1 MRKITRNLLSFL
13 VITAFLLTNLPFVF
27 AIRDEGMFPPD
38 RIERLDLKKKGLK
51 INPSEIY
58 GPNGGLATAV
68 VRLSIGC
75 SGEFVSPNGLILT
88 NHHCA
93 FDALVSASSADK
105 DYGRDGFRAGSMAEE
120 IPAKNYSV
128 FITNRVED
136 VTNKVL
142 EGTENLTGAE
152 REKAIENNIKKIS
165 DLEKQK
171 LANNDGISIRIQSTN
186 NGLFYYLY
194 ETYQIKDVRLVYAPP
209 KNIGFFGGDPD
220 NFEWTR
226 HAGDFAFLRAYVA
239 PDGKPAEYSQNNVPY
254 KPKRYLVISLD
265 GVKENDFVFVLG
277 YPGSTTRYRESWA
290 IKYAQE
296 VNLPFLVKYLRAW
309 SDGLVKAGEEA
320 EEKRVKLQSEI
331 FSLNNSLK
339 AFEGGIIAL
348 RRGEVV
354 AKRKAEEERLS
365 EWINASQDR
374 KAKYGNVLPE
384 LQKLSEDFYKTGTR
398 DRILRTIPNPAST
411 PTFWLILDAVSSVSD
426 GKKLDNRK
434 RNEIMAVFSSREPVA
449 EEEIMKFYFK
459 ALDELPSDQKFE
471 LAEKIFAGK
480 TGRDRRAEEA
490 SFINSILRGKDF
502 DSAEKIMNLYEMSLS
517 DLSSKYPKLIEF
529 CLGLLKERKAIA
541 QKTESFS
548 TAINELRYA
557 YQKAMAEMKKIEPY
571 PDANSTLRFTYG
583 YVKGYQ
589 PREAV
594 IYTPFTT
601 LKGMVEKDTGVE
613 PFDMPIGLKQLQQ
626 KRDFGRYG
634 VGDSV
639 PLNFLSTVDI
649 IGGNSG
655 SPILNAQGEQVG
667 IIFDGN
673 YEGLGND
680 FYYDPMY
687 NRAIAVDIRFV
698 LFVTEKFANAGW
710 IVNELTTKQ
719 RRVASSAK

>member
-120 IPAKNYSV
+120 IPAKNYSI

-254 KPKRYLVISLD
+254 KPKRYLTISLD

-309 SDGLVKAGEEA
+309 SDGLVKAGEES
-320 EEKRVKLQSEI
+320 EEKRVRLQSEI

-365 EWINASQDR
+365 EWINSSQDR
-374 KAKYGNVLPE
+374 KAKYGNVLSE
-384 LQKLSEDFYKTGTR
+384 LQRLSEDFYKTGMR

-411 PTFWLILDAVSSVSD
+411 PTFWLILDAVSSASD

-434 RNEIMAVFSSREPVA
+434 RNEIIAIFSSREPVA
-449 EEEIMKFYFK
+449 EEQILKFYFK
-459 ALDELPSDQKFE
+459 ALDELPNDQKFE
-471 LAEKIFAGK
+471 VAEKIFAGK

-490 SFINSILRGKDF
+490 SFINSILRGNDF
-502 DSAEKIMNLYEMSLS
+502 DSAEKIMNLHEMSLS

-548 TAINELRYA
+548 SAINELRYA
-557 YQKAMAEMKKIEPY
+557 YQKAMAEMKNIEPY

-613 PFDMPIGLKQLQQ
+613 PFNMPIGLKQLQQ

>member
-1 MRKITRNLLSFL
+1 MKKITRNLLSVL
-13 VITAFLLTNLPFVF
+13 LITAFLLTNLPFVF

-120 IPAKNYSV
+120 IPAKNYSI

-254 KPKRYLVISLD
+254 KPKRYLTISLD

-309 SDGLVKAGEEA
+309 SDGLVKAAEES
-320 EEKRVKLQSEI
+320 EEKRVRLQSEI

-365 EWINASQDR
+365 EWINSSQDR
-374 KAKYGNVLPE
+374 KAKYGNVLSE
-384 LQKLSEDFYKTGTR
+384 LQRLSEDFYKTGMR

-411 PTFWLILDAVSSVSD
+411 PTFWLILDAVSSASD

-434 RNEIMAVFSSREPVA
+434 RNEIIAIFSSREPVA
-449 EEEIMKFYFK
+449 EEQILKFYFK
-459 ALDELPSDQKFE
+459 ALDELPNDQKFE
-471 LAEKIFAGK
+471 VAEKIFAGK

-490 SFINSILRGKDF
+490 SFINSILRGNDF
-502 DSAEKIMNLYEMSLS
+502 DSAEKIMNLHEMSLS

-548 TAINELRYA
+548 SAINELRYA
-557 YQKAMAEMKKIEPY
+557 YQKAMAEMKNIEPY

-613 PFDMPIGLKQLQQ
+613 PFNMPIGLKQLQQ